1 MDSNSDILYH
11 ELFGEASDD
20 DLEFLDDFEE
30 PIPGLVIYRNVQS
43 IEQCSQYFSWLTSE
57 YFSNTSKKVNQGMH
71 FGALTDP
78 NTPLGRL
85 SQICTTLSGLLP
97 ASVLSRSVLFDQAI
111 INLYDRGEGIGDHVD
126 LLRFE
131 DGVVGFSFG
140 GSAIMRM
147 RRVDDMQRAATY
159 ARELESEDPEE
170 VTVRLD
176 AGDVYAMSGE
186 ARVTLDGKTYHGYW
200 TLCAAVNR
208 ALAAG
213 IPITDAAY
221 YAKAS
226 DEELADVFRGD
237 SVESIPLLG
246 ERIGVLREVG
256 RVLVDK
262 YQGRF
267 SNLLACCEGS
277 AQRLVNLVVTEFM
290 CFRDEHQF
298 HGRPVAMY
306 KRAQILV
313 ADIWACFEGKGLGRF
328 VDIDSITMFADYRVP
343 QALCHFGALEYS
355 PRLLEFLRES
365 EKVVRQVGEL
375 NAHQCPPTPGLLP
388 SGHPWEIEIRGNS
401 IWAVEC
407 IKRCI
412 EESGTPVNAIL
423 LDFYLW
429 DYSKE
434 YAKEMQEIPIHLT
447 RSINY

>member
-1 MDSNSDILYH
+1 MPTADRHFSED
-11 ELFGEASDD
+11 ASRV
-20 DLEFLDDFEE
+20 LASAQF
-30 PIPGLVIYRNVQS
+30 INTH
-43 IEQCSQYFSWLTSE
+43 SQDVFVPQDGV
-57 YFSNTSKKVNQGMH
+57 KR
-71 FGALTDP
+71 AA
-78 NTPLGRL
+78 
-85 SQICTTLSGLLP
+85 SQILTRMQSVGYSTADWKKHTLTP
-97 ASVLSRSVLFDQAI
+97 SVANSQAI
-111 INLYDRGEGIGDHVD
+111 EWIFLVD
-126 LLRFE
+126 ALN
-131 DGVVGFSFG
+131 FSFW
-140 GSAIMRM
+140 S
-147 RRVDDMQRAATY
+147 DQPHCQY
-159 ARELESEDPEE
+159 S
-170 VTVRLD
+170 
-176 AGDVYAMSGE
+176 
-186 ARVTLDGKTYHGYW
+186 VTLDGKTYQGYW

-213 IPITDAAY
+213 VPVTDAAY

-226 DEELADVFRGD
+226 DEELAHVFRGD
-237 SVESIPLLG
+237 EGVESMPLLG
-246 ERIGVLREVG
+246 ERIKVLREVG

-267 SNLLACCEGS
+267 TNLLACCEGS
-277 AQRLVNLVVTEFM
+277 AQRLVHLVVSEFA

-298 HGRPVAMY
+298 HGHAVAMY

-365 EKVVRQVGEL
+365 EKVVREVGEL
-375 NAHQCPPTPGLLP
+375 NAQQCPPTPGLLP
-388 SGHPWEIEIRGNS
+388 PGHPWEIEIRGNS

-434 YAKEMQEIPIHLT
+434 YSKEMQEIPIHLT